1 MSVLAQKCVPTIIEI
16 AKAAAVLFLV
26 SVGLGILFFR

>member
-1 MSVLAQKCVPTIIEI
+1 MSAIVQKCVPTMIEM
-16 AKAAAVLFLV
+16 AKVAAVLFLV